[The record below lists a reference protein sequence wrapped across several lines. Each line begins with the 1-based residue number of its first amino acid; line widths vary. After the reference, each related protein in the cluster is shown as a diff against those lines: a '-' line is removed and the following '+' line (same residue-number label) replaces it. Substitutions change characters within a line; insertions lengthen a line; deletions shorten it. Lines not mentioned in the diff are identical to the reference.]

1 MSACPCGSQRDY
13 DDCCGPIIDG
23 KPAARAELLMRS
35 RYSAYVSAEFDHIEA
50 THAPEVQ
57 GDFNRSSAEAISVDA
72 KWMGLEIRGTSAG
85 GSGKKYKKMLRRLSA
100 RK

>member
-1 MSACPCGSQRDY
+1 MVSRRR
-13 DDCCGPIIDG
+13 
-23 KPAARAELLMRS
+23 ARAELLMRS